1 LTATAEFRFNPGDR
15 GNSPDDQGNSTEG
28 ESLMRR
34 TIAVLV
40 ALGLLLVLGTS
51 QAFAAGN
58 GASANPQFTNV
69 QLLAIND
76 LHGHLQ
82 ANTPGTIQVGC
93 CNPVL
98 DANKVQTG
106 WAPKTVAAGGIAY
119 LATWIKQLRTQNSN
133 TLTVG
138 AGDMIGAS
146 PLVSALFHDEPT
158 IESLNSLG
166 LDVSGVGNH
175 EFDEGVPELLRMQN
189 GGCHPIDG
197 CQDGT
202 PFDGADFQ
210 YLAANV
216 FYMGTN
222 NTIFPP
228 YEIKTVDGKKIAFI
242 GLTLEGT
249 PTIVT
254 PSAVA
259 GLEFRPEVATV
270 NALVHDLAAQQKIK
284 AFVVLVHQGG
294 SQTIPAPAFPG
305 PEDQPNA
312 YMDVNRCVNFNGPEI
327 TAIANGLDDRVKV
340 VISAHTHQPYVCTID
355 DKLVTSAAS
364 FGRVVTSLDLKLNPA
379 GVITSATAENV
390 VVTQNVTPDA
400 DTNAILAK
408 YETLSAPLAN
418 RVVGTISEDITS
430 ARQGGQNAAGE
441 QAMGD
446 VIADAMLER
455 TAPSDFGGAVAAF
468 MNSGGVRASL
478 LRNQISGGEAVGEVT
493 YAEAFTVQPFG
504 NTLVVKTC
512 TGQQLYD
519 VLNQQFNNP
528 AAGSN
533 RIMLPS
539 ANVDYHWTTVGG
551 LHIVDGTLSFDNG
564 ATFVDK
570 AASYRVVM
578 NNFMAD
584 GGDGYTVFRSCTDA
598 LGGDVDLDA
607 FTAYLA
613 GHPNLGAPPL
623 DRIHKDA

>member
-1 LTATAEFRFNPGDR
+1 
-15 GNSPDDQGNSTEG
+15 
-28 ESLMRR
+28 MRR

-270 NALVHDLAAQQKIK
+270 NALVHDLAAKQKIK

-327 TAIANGLDDRVKV
+327 TAIANGLDDRIKV

-551 LHIVDGTLSFDNG
+551 LHIVDGTLSLDNG